1 MFQFWGET
9 CIKHETIHSQKDHV
23 DLIHINTLKSPV
35 PLRKKLRALS
45 LSLSHGPHNTHI
57 MYKCAF
63 PELIP
68 YQTIIAYINGQ
79 YVIHVHKANE
89 CGKS

>member
-1 MFQFWGET
+1 MFQFFGEM
-9 CIKHETIHSQKDHV
+9 CIKHETIHTQKDYV
-23 DLIHINTLKSPV
+23 DLIHINTLKSP
-35 PLRKKLRALS
+35 ALS
-45 LSLSHGPHNTHI
+45 LSLSLGPHNTHI

-79 YVIHVHKANE
+79 YVIHVHKADE